1 MSSSTQLITRVSHAG
16 HANGLQCAT
25 CGATLV
31 EAASAN
37 SNSNSRDAEGGEE
50 EESEAE
56 KIKPK
61 PKTKPSQLRFKKVR
75 HATRV
80 DMMCRIPGIG
90 RAIATVVLEKFQT
103 FRSIQQIDKRT
114 LSALKVGDRRL
125 GDELATAIMR
135 TLA

>member
-1 MSSSTQLITRVSHAG
+1 MSSSTQVSHTG
-16 HANGLQCAT
+16 HANGLQCAA

-31 EAASAN
+31 VEAASV
-37 SNSNSRDAEGGEE
+37 SNSNSRDAEEE
-50 EESEAE
+50 EEDDEE
-56 KIKPK
+56 EEEEVVKPK
-61 PKTKPSQLRFKKVR
+61 KRTKPSQLRFKAVR

-80 DMMCRIPGIG
+80 EMMCRIPGIG
-90 RAIATVVLEKFQT
+90 HAIATAVLENFTT
-103 FRSIQQIDKRT
+103 FRSIQETDKRT